1 MKVKIC
7 GITNI
12 DDALLCENLG
22 ADALG
27 FIFYSKSKR
36 YIKPETVKKNI
47 IKKLSPF
54 TVKIGVFVNES
65 AIHINEIASTLRLN
79 AVQLH
84 GDERPEILKEIDF
97 PVIKS
102 FRISE
107 GFDYSTLSKYQNVS
121 YLLDT
126 FSANEYGGTGKK
138 FDWEKIPI
146 PLRQNIILSGGVSS
160 ENIEYIF
167 TQIKPNAVDISS
179 SLELEPGKKDKNKL
193 KEFFNKVTHLVNKL

>member
-12 DDALLCENLG
+12 DDASLCENLG

-27 FIFYSKSKR
+27 FIFYAKSKR
-36 YIKPETVKKNI
+36 YIEPIAVRKI
-47 IKKLSPF
+47 IEKLSPF
-54 TVKIGVFVNES
+54 TVKVGVFVNES
-65 AIHINEIASTLRLN
+65 AKNINEIASTVRLN

-84 GDERPEILKEIDF
+84 GDEKPDILKEIDF

-102 FRISE
+102 FRIDES
-107 GFDYSTLSKYQNVS
+107 FDYSTLSKYKDVS
-121 YLLDT
+121 YLLD
-126 FSANEYGGTGKK
+126 SYSVNEYGGTGKK

-146 PLRQNIILSGGVSS
+146 SLRHKIILSGGVSS

-167 TQIKPNAVDISS
+167 TQIKPKAVDLSS
-179 SLELEPGKKDKNKL
+179 SVEIVPGKKDKNKL
-193 KEFFNKVTHLVNKL
+193 NEFFNKINYLKHKL

>member
-12 DDALLCENLG
+12 DDAIICENLG

-27 FIFYSKSKR
+27 FIFYAKSKR
-36 YIKPETVKKNI
+36 YIESKSAAKI

-54 TVKIGVFVNES
+54 TVKVGVFVNES
-65 AIHINEIASTLRLN
+65 AKNINEIASTARLN

-84 GDERPEILKEIDF
+84 GDEMPEILKKIDF

-102 FRISE
+102 FRINDN
-107 GFDYSTLSKYQNVS
+107 FDYSTVTKYRSVT
-121 YLLDT
+121 YLLDSYST
-126 FSANEYGGTGKK
+126 SEYGGTGKK

-146 PLRQNIILSGGVSS
+146 SLRHNIILSGGVTS
-160 ENIEYIF
+160 ENIEFIF
-167 TQIKPNAVDISS
+167 THIKPKAVDLSS
-179 SLELEPGKKDKNKL
+179 SVEIVPGKKDKNKL
-193 KEFFNKVTHLVNKL
+193 NEFFKKINYLKNKL